1 MRKIKTI
8 KIDDKEFTVKELT
21 VQQVW
26 DSKTSGGKKDSD
38 EIERLA
44 ALCCPELTT
53 DVAMSM
59 APSELKQIWD
69 TFKEVNADF
78 LELAAYLG
86 IDKVIMEEIKKEIEK
101 IPEMMKIKKSLA
113 EQSASLSNQDTE
125 ALPGAMAGD
134 SSSLP

>member
-8 KIDDKEFTVKELT
+8 KIDDKEFTVRELT

-26 DSKTSGGKKDSD
+26 DLKNSGGEKGSS

-53 DVAMSM
+53 EVAMNM
-59 APSELKQIWD
+59 APSELKQLWT

-78 LELAAYLG
+78 LDLAAFLG
-86 IDKVIMEEIKKEIEK
+86 IDKAVKEAVKAEIAK
-101 IPEMMKIKKSLA
+101 IQHTLIAPSAVLSGQATA
-113 EQSASLSNQDTE
+113 E
-125 ALPGAMAGD
+125 
-134 SSSLP
+134 